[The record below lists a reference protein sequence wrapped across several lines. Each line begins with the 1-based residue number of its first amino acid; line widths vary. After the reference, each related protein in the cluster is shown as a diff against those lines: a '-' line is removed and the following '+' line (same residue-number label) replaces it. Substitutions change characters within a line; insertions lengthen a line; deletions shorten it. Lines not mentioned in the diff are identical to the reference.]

1 VSEVGSSA
9 GPASSE
15 ARSRSSRQAWTAVGL
30 LWFCGFFNYA
40 DRQAVF
46 SVFPL
51 LGEEFG
57 LTKVHKGAIGSAFMV
72 VYALMAP
79 VAGFVVDRSSRR
91 WLIAGGLGAW
101 SLVCAVTGTAKSYG
115 QLLFYRAAEGLG
127 ESFYFPASMSLLAD
141 HHGPRTRSRAMSVHQ
156 TSVYVGTAAGG
167 ILAGVLGQRYGWRS
181 PFWVLGVLGMLYA
194 VFLARV
200 LVEPKRGGAEP
211 EEAGVSPDAKPAD
224 GPAPGFAASVLE
236 VIANPAAAM
245 LLVVFA
251 GANFVAGT
259 LLAWLPEFVLERH
272 RLDVQGAATVA
283 GLFFPAGNLIGAL
296 TGGALA
302 DAAARRF
309 RAGRV
314 LVQAAGLLL
323 GAPCVWLAGTAG
335 SLAVLVPS
343 LVGIGLAKGIYDA
356 NIFASIFDVVR
367 PEVRGTAAGL
377 MNTAAWASASAAPL
391 LVGYLSMTHGLGGT
405 IAGTSAVYIVAGVLA
420 LAAGALV
427 ARRAR

>member
-1 VSEVGSSA
+1 VSEAEIEPGS
-9 GPASSE
+9 PPE
-15 ARSRSSRQAWTAVGL
+15 IERSRRSRQAWTAVGL

-79 VAGFVVDRSSRR
+79 VAGFVVDRTSRR
-91 WLIAGGLGAW
+91 WLIAGGLGVW
-101 SLVCAVTGTAKSYG
+101 SLVCALTGTAKSYG

-141 HHGPRTRSRAMSVHQ
+141 HHGPRTRSRALSVHQ

-167 ILAGVLGQRYGWRS
+167 ILAGVLGQRFGWRS
-181 PFWVLGVLGMLYA
+181 PFWVLGILGVIYA

-211 EEAGVSPDAKPAD
+211 VPVEPDPIVTPLT
-224 GPAPGFAASVLE
+224 PAPGFARSILE
-236 VIANPAAAM
+236 VLANPAAAM

-272 RLDVQGAATVA
+272 GLDVQGAATVA

-302 DAAARRF
+302 DAAARRL

-323 GAPCVWLAGTAG
+323 GAPCVWLAGTAD

-367 PEVRGTAAGL
+367 PEIRGTAAGL

-405 IAGTSAVYIVAGVLA
+405 IAGTSAVYVVAGLLA
-420 LAAGALV
+420 LAAAALV
-427 ARRAR
+427 ARRRR